1 MALLIFP
8 IGVLLGWFIRPPAR
22 AAWVT
27 AFVGVGALS
36 VLGVL
41 WLRGVEVSP
50 LETLVLVVGTPLA
63 ALIALKVAQ
72 RRMARQGRVG

>member
-27 AFVGVGALS
+27 AAVGVGALA
-36 VLGVL
+36 VLGIL
-41 WLRGVEVSP
+41 WLSGTEVSP

-63 ALIALKVAQ
+63 ALLAFKVAQ
-72 RRMARQGRVG
+72 RRRSRKIRVG